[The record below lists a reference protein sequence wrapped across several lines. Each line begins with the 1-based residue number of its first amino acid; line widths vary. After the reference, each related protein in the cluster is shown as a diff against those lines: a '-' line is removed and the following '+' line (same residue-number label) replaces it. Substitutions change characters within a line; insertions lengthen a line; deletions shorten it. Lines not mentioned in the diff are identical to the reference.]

1 MVRLEHVNLCVAE
14 IEPTLNFLLTAFPDW
29 KVRGSGKNSWYGR
42 DRNWVHVGTED
53 TYITLNDGARGD
65 NRDLTG
71 DSPGLAHLGF
81 CVEDLE
87 GLALRLRDAGYPI
100 EIIGGDHPFRKNLYF
115 LDPAGFEFDF
125 VEYLSEKPEEKN
137 MYGGE
142 TSPVRR
148 LLPA

>member
-1 MVRLEHVNLCVAE
+1 M
-14 IEPTLNFLLTAFPDW
+14 D
-29 KVRGSGKNSWYGR
+29 
-42 DRNWVHVGTED
+42 
-53 TYITLNDGARGD
+53 
-65 NRDLTG
+65 
-71 DSPGLAHLGF
+71 
-81 CVEDLE
+81 DLE
-87 GLALRLRDAGYPI
+87 ALSRRLQAAGYPI
-100 EIIGGDHPFRKNLYF
+100 EIVGGDHPFRKNLYF